1 VRIRATDLPLTAVAS
16 LEHFGHVVASDDGW
30 LSIAGIG
37 REAIPDAVAAIV
49 AAGGR
54 VHAVDSGR
62 ATLEDRY
69 MELVA
74 GAGSGANVAVPG

>member
-1 VRIRATDLPLTAVAS
+1 LLGR
-16 LEHFGHVVASDDGW
+16 FGRVVSSDDGW
-30 LSIAGIG
+30 LSIEAIA
-37 REAIPDAVAAIV
+37 REAIPDVVAAIV

-54 VHAVDSGR
+54 VQAVDAGR

-74 GAGSGANVAVPG
+74 GTTAAAPEPVLAQTSR